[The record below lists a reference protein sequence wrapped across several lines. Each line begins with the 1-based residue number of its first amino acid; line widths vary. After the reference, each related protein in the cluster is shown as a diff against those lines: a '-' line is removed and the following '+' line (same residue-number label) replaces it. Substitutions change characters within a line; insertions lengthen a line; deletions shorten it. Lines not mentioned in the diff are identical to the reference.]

1 MKGEVTLKQAHKLWV
16 TGAVAAAIA
25 ASPLTA
31 GFAFADT
38 TANSAFTV
46 SYEHNVGIESGLMQQ
61 AQAGMTT
68 SATAQEQAAQ
78 TAVQMVAAQVT
89 ALYGAEQALAGS
101 ASTLTTINTASNPRI
116 SGSIAY
122 MSRQRANLLNAADS
136 AWQQM
141 RLFKRRHNRA
151 KYKKAVRAR
160 AVLESRLAILNREIT
175 KAKGQLTATSWNG
188 HPYDY
193 ALSSLQHT
201 ILQLQQAQIHYTR
214 TWIALEQA
222 ASTSTPP
229 ASSSAPTPGSVSI
242 AEPSG
247 MPLVAPTSIVAVFSM
262 NGSAVQQVAVPV
274 TDFTNGIVTFAAP
287 SGLAAGTYTVTVT
300 FTVNGATYSSTGS
313 YTV

>member
-1 MKGEVTLKQAHKLWV
+1 MKQTYKLWV
-16 TGAVAAAIA
+16 AGAVATAIA
-25 ASPLTA
+25 VSPLTA

-38 TANSAFTV
+38 ATNGAFTA
-46 SYEHNVGIESGLMQQ
+46 SYQHNAGIESGLAQQ

-78 TAVQMVAAQVT
+78 TAVQAIAAQVT
-89 ALYGAEQALAGS
+89 QLYGSEQALAGS
-101 ASTLTTINTASNPRI
+101 ASTLPSINTFTNPRI
-116 SGSIAY
+116 SGSIAN
-122 MSRQRANLLNAADS
+122 MSRQRASLLNAADR
-136 AWQQM
+136 ALQQM
-141 RLFKRRHNRA
+141 KLFRHRHERA
-151 KYKKAVRAR
+151 KYNKTARAR
-160 AVLESRLAILNREIT
+160 ALLESKLGFINREIV

-214 TWIALEQA
+214 TWIALEKA
-222 ASTSTPP
+222 ASTSTPST
-229 ASSSAPTPGSVSI
+229 SSSIPATGSVSI

-247 MPLVAPTSIVAVFSM
+247 MPLVVPTSIVAVFSI
-262 NGSAVQQVAVPV
+262 NGSTAQQVSVPV
-274 TDFTNGIVTFAAP
+274 TDFNNGIVTFAAP

-313 YTV
+313 YTVG